1 MNPFTTDHP
10 MNSEPSPAARRWE
23 KRLWRGF
30 LIVMIGY
37 HGYLLL
43 LGPLYALN
51 GHGAFNFIPIPV
63 REACMLPA
71 APVMM
76 IPGLRS
82 SYDYYLTWWYDD
94 PNAPD
99 RETGWR

>member
-1 MNPFTTDHP
+1 M
-10 MNSEPSPAARRWE
+10 
-23 KRLWRGF
+23 
-30 LIVMIGY
+30 IIGY
-37 HGYLLL
+37 PGYLLL

-51 GHGAFNFIPIPV
+51 GHGAFNFIPLPV

-71 APVMM
+71 TPVML

-82 SYDYYLTWWYDD
+82 SYDDYLTWWYED